1 MSATKLSRYLVTP
14 SRVASLMDWKTTMD
28 ATAGAVMA
36 LDITRDRIGV
46 AVASHPSTGAPART
60 FDPISLPSRRR
71 DDSSNGN
78 SDIASELEEIV
89 ASERV
94 CAFVV
99 RWPLQD
105 GGRMGG
111 KCGKV
116 LHALDSL
123 VAPSPGSSNTKSNNN
138 NKRASSTAVIGKNR
152 PFALYD
158 DRLLTGVSRGNVV
171 GTDIPD
177 DFGRLSSFGRV
188 PPLPEM
194 FYSSRQPH
202 AVQASHD
209 GDGTATITTTQ
220 EEGEDDL
227 SSEMAAKV
235 LQDFLDGH
243 FSTDTEEEDFLGLNN
258 RSARKSSNT
267 RASAMPKSS
276 TNYKRRNLLVS
287 NKRQE
292 TVVAQAAR
300 DSIDE
305 EGKQAYISQSLL

>member
-1 MSATKLSRYLVTP
+1 
-14 SRVASLMDWKTTMD
+14 
-28 ATAGAVMA
+28 
-36 LDITRDRIGV
+36 
-46 AVASHPSTGAPART
+46 
-60 FDPISLPSRRR
+60 
-71 DDSSNGN
+71 
-78 SDIASELEEIV
+78 
-89 ASERV
+89 
-94 CAFVV
+94 
-99 RWPLQD
+99 
-105 GGRMGG
+105 MGG

-123 VAPSPGSSNTKSNNN
+123 VAPSSGSSSNNS
-138 NKRASSTAVIGKNR
+138 KRSSSAAVIGKNR

-158 DRLLTGVSRGNVV
+158 DRLLTGVSCGNVV

-209 GDGTATITTTQ
+209 GDGTSIAHD
-220 EEGEDDL
+220 EEDEL

-243 FSTDTEEEDFLGLNN
+243 FSMDTEEDDFLGLND
-258 RSARKSSNT
+258 RSARKSSTT
-267 RASAMPKSS
+267 RASAMPNSNS
-276 TNYKRRNLLVS
+276 NTRRNLLVS